1 MAKGDIY
8 DNKEYVWQVRALT
21 DGTFMIRYDTN
32 ISSINKGRYNTS
44 SIVSISVTDDVMT
57 VTTKSGRGIVHYNL
71 NIHYY
76 SDVRYILP
84 LASLAIV
91 HSQYISAG

>member
-1 MAKGDIY
+1 MNSGSCPLYDI
-8 DNKEYVWQVRALT
+8 NALD
-21 DGTFMIRYDTN
+21 DGHFF
-32 ISSINKGRYNTS
+32 SF
-44 SIVSISVTDDVMT
+44 
-57 VTTKSGRGIVHYNL
+57 
-71 NIHYY
+71 IHYY

>member
-57 VTTKSGRGIVHYNL
+57 VTTKSGSKYMFRVSKCAFPMHLLNL
-71 NIHYY
+71 TLHFG
-76 SDVRYILP
+76 VEF
-84 LASLAIV
+84 
-91 HSQYISAG
+91 